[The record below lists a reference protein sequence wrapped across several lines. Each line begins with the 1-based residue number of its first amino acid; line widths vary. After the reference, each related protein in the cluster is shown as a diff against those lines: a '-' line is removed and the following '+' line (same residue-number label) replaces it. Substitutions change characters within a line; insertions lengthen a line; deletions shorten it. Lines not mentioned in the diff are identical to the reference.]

1 MPTLPARGSVASLWI
16 ILVVASAGA
25 CARTDAGEAEGTER
39 PQAAA
44 VAESPAAEP
53 AQPAAVPDETR
64 PRPTA
69 TSSTA
74 PAAAGAPGSASG
86 ESQSEVAPALVVAE
100 GTMMLFTV
108 DQTISTEKQK
118 VGDRFTASLAEPV
131 LDESGAVILEAGTVG
146 QWVVTEST
154 AKNAEG
160 QAVLAVALEMVDYG
174 GDWRPVSAT
183 VTDLSLKTDNV
194 DSKTETAAKI
204 GIGAAAGA
212 LAGKILGGSTDA
224 TLKGAGAGAAIGTAV
239 ALATRGGSASIQR
252 GSKITV
258 TLNQK
263 LELPPR

>member
-1 MPTLPARGSVASLWI
+1 MPTLPAHGTVASLLA
-16 ILVVASAGA
+16 ILLVASAGA

-39 PQAAA
+39 PQAGA
-44 VAESPAAEP
+44 VAESPAG
-53 AQPAAVPDETR
+53 ETGR
-64 PRPTA
+64 
-69 TSSTA
+69 
-74 PAAAGAPGSASG
+74 PAAAGAPGSAPEASP
-86 ESQSEVAPALVVAE
+86 SEAAPALVVAE

-118 VGDRFTASLAEPV
+118 VGDRFAASLAEPV
-131 LDESGAVILEAGTVG
+131 LDANGAVILEAGTAG

-174 GDWRPVSAT
+174 GEWRPVSAT
-183 VTDLSLKTDNV
+183 VTDLALKTDNV

-239 ALATRGGSASIQR
+239 ALATRGGSASIQQ

-258 TLNQK
+258 KLDQK
-263 LELPPR
+263 LELPPM